1 MAPAS
6 VGRVFIGISG
16 YDYKPWR
23 GVFYPENV
31 PARRWL
37 EYASSRFNS
46 IELNG
51 TFYSLK
57 SPAVFAR
64 WVAESPA
71 RDFVFAV
78 KGGRF
83 ITHNLKL
90 RNVERAM
97 GNFFAS
103 GLLALGRKT
112 GPFLWQLPATYR
124 FDAERLDTFMRGLP
138 RTSRAAEDVALRHD
152 ERLRRGALVDAAVN
166 VRYRH
171 AFEVRHPSYFH
182 DEFYALLREHRYGF
196 VVADTAGKFPY
207 AEEVTADFVYVRLH
221 GSQELYASGYTD
233 TELDAWAR
241 KIGTWRASGRD
252 VYVYF
257 DNDIKV
263 HAPYDA
269 MRLAERVG

>member
-1 MAPAS
+1 MAPPPVRRAW
-6 VGRVFIGISG
+6 IGISG

-23 GVFYPENV
+23 GAFYPGEL

-37 EYASSRFNS
+37 EYASARFNS

-64 WVAESPA
+64 WVAETPGHN
-71 RDFVFAV
+71 FVLAV

-90 RNVERAM
+90 KNAERSL

-103 GLLALGRKT
+103 GVLALGRKT

-124 FDAERLDTFMRGLP
+124 FDAERMDGFMRQLP
-138 RTSRAAEDVALRHD
+138 RTSRDAEAVALRHD
-152 ERLRRGALVDAAVN
+152 ERLRRGALVDATEN
-166 VRYRH
+166 VPYRH

-182 DEFYALLREHRYGF
+182 DEFFALLRDHRCAF
-196 VVADTAGKFPY
+196 VIADTAGKFPY
-207 AEEVTADFVYVRLH
+207 AEEVTSDFGVR
-221 GSQELYASGYTD
+221 
-233 TELDAWAR
+233 
-241 KIGTWRASGRD
+241 
-252 VYVYF
+252 
-257 DNDIKV
+257 
-263 HAPYDA
+263 APA
-269 MRLAERVG
+269 RLA